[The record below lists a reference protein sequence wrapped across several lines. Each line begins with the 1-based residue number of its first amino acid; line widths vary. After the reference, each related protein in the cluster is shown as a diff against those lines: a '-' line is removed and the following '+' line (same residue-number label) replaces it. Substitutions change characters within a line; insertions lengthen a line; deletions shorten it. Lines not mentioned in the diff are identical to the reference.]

1 MFIQQF
7 RICFQITE
15 VFQHFAQCLHCVRN
29 STVIKIQNHA
39 LVINVFTQSLLHMQF
54 ICNKLCVKTAVLY
67 ENIIGQLGRDAFK
80 AT

>member
-15 VFQHFAQCLHCVRN
+15 VFQHFAQYLHCVRN

-39 LVINVFTQSLLHMQF
+39 LVMFSLKVYC
-54 ICNKLCVKTAVLY
+54 ICNSYAINFV
-67 ENIIGQLGRDAFK
+67 
-80 AT
+80 